1 MPDDKTSTGLETLD
15 ILAVMDRIPHRYP
28 FLLVD
33 RMRDIVPGERAVG
46 LKNVT
51 INEPFFTGHFPD
63 KPIMPGVLIIEAL
76 AQASAVLVVH
86 SLGPDAEGS
95 LVYFMSVEAAKFRK
109 PVVPGDVLEL
119 NVVKERARG
128 SVWRFK
134 GEARVDGQVVAE
146 ATFTAM
152 LRMGQT
158 DPD

>member
-1 MPDDKTSTGLETLD
+1 
-15 ILAVMDRIPHRYP
+15 
-28 FLLVD
+28 
-33 RMRDIVPGERAVG
+33 
-46 LKNVT
+46 
-51 INEPFFTGHFPD
+51 
-63 KPIMPGVLIIEAL
+63 MPGVTIIEAM
-76 AQASAVLVVH
+76 AQAAAVLVGV
-86 SLGPDAEGS
+86 GS
-95 LVYFMSVEAAKFRK
+95 DLADKDFLVYFMGIDKAKFRK

-146 ATFTAM
+146 ATYTAM